1 MSKLTCTAKSKS
13 VAIAAFAGATLAL
26 AGNALARDLMIVGFG
41 GGFQDN
47 ARTHLFQG
55 YAKAAGQPVKDD
67 VYNGEMAKV
76 YSMVKAKDVTWDVI
90 MVEAPELVRGC
101 EDGVFEKID
110 WSVVKKDKF
119 INGGTSPCGAGA
131 VLWGVTL
138 FYDQNRIKDGPDTFA
153 KLWDTRT
160 YPGKRSFRNG
170 PKMTLE
176 IALLADGV
184 PPADVYKVLATPE
197 GQKRAFDK
205 LDQIKKDIVW
215 WKSGTQPVQL
225 VGSGEVAYAVGY
237 TGRIARANE
246 GGAKYPLL
254 WKTLLYSVDYWTVV
268 KGSPNAREGMKMI
281 DWITD
286 AKPLVALS
294 ETWAVSPAN
303 AEAAANPKLRE
314 KNPAMLSAHA
324 PEGLFIDT
332 EFWVANG
339 DDLEKKFNAWIAK

>member
-1 MSKLTCTAKSKS
+1 MHHDDKLLLLA
-13 VAIAAFAGATLAL
+13 AIAGAAL
-26 AGNALARDLMIVGFG
+26 AATGAAAARDLMIVGFG

-47 ARTHLFQG
+47 ARIHLFQG
-55 YAKAAGQPVKDD
+55 YEKATGQKVKDD

-76 YSMVKAKDVTWDVI
+76 YSMVKAGDVTYDVI

-110 WSVVKKDKF
+110 WSAVRKDKF
-119 INGGTSPCGAGA
+119 ISGGTSPCGAGA

-138 FYDQNRIKDGPDTFA
+138 FCDQNQIKDGADTYA
-153 KLWDTRT
+153 KLWDVKA
-160 YPGKRSFRNG
+160 YPGKRRCATG

-184 PPADVYKVLATPE
+184 PPADVYRVLATPA

-205 LDQIKKDIVW
+205 LDQIKRDIVW

-237 TGRIARANE
+237 TGRIARAND
-246 GGAKYPLL
+246 GGAKYPLV
-254 WKTLLYSVDYWTVV
+254 WNTMLYSVDYWAVV
-268 KGSPNAREGMKMI
+268 KGSPNAKEGMKMI

-286 AKPLVALS
+286 TKPLVALG
-294 ETWAVSPAN
+294 ETWAVSPAS
-303 AEAAANPKLRE
+303 AEAAANPRLRE

-324 PEGLFIDT
+324 SSGLFIDT

-339 DDLEKKFNAWIAK
+339 EDLEQKFNAWVAK

>member
-1 MSKLTCTAKSKS
+1 MYESKLQS
-13 VAIAAFAGATLAL
+13 IALAALAAATLCGAS
-26 AGNALARDLMIVGFG
+26 AVAARDLMVVGFG

-47 ARTHLFQG
+47 ARSALFQG
-55 YAKAAGQPVKDD
+55 YAKATNQKVMDD

-76 YSMVKAKDVTWDVI
+76 YSMVKAGDVTYDVI

-110 WSVVKKDKF
+110 WTVVKKDKF
-119 INGGTSPCGAGA
+119 IPGATSVCGAGS
-131 VLWGVTL
+131 VLWGVSL
-138 FYDQNRIKDGPDTFA
+138 FYDSTKVKDGPDSYA
-153 KLWDTRT
+153 KLWDLKT
-160 YPGKRSFRNG
+160 YPGKRALRSG
-170 PKMTLE
+170 PKMTME
-176 IALLADGV
+176 IALMADGV
-184 PPADVYKVLATPE
+184 APADVYKVLATPA

-205 LDQIKKDIVW
+205 LDQIKSQVVW

-237 TGRIARANE
+237 TGRVVRANE

-254 WKTLLYSVDYWTVV
+254 WKTLLYSVDSWAVV

-281 DWITD
+281 EWITD
-286 AKPLVALS
+286 PKPLLALA

-303 AEAAANPKLRE
+303 AEVAANPKLRE
-314 KNPAMLSAHA
+314 KNPGMLSAHIND
-324 PEGLFIDT
+324 GLFINT

-339 DDLEKKFNAWIAK
+339 DDLEAKFNAWSTK